1 MNNEK
6 FLERYRENKTVV
18 WIKVALSDGKE
29 AFFHEYKVWHGLKK
43 YCESHSVF
51 VEDFRLQFRSHE
63 IKIDVTDID
72 GIYFIRS
79 VLGQMGGD
87 TKNYYTVGTIKSGVV
102 QKKMWLIPELVEEK
116 SYEDD
121 IESCFEEGII
131 YDEREKKE
139 EDKQEQI

>member
-6 FLERYRENKTVV
+6 FLEKYREDKTSV
-18 WIKVALSDGKE
+18 WVKLTLSDGSDV
-29 AFFHEYKVWHGLKK
+29 FFNDYKVWRSLKK
-43 YCESHSVF
+43 YCQEKSLF

-72 GIYFIRS
+72 GLYFIRS

-102 QKKMWLIPELVEEK
+102 RKKMWLIPELIEEK

-139 EDKQEQI
+139 KDGQE

>member
-1 MNNEK
+1 MNNGK
-6 FLERYRENKTVV
+6 FLEKYRDDKTSV
-18 WIKVALSDGKE
+18 WTKLTLSDGTDV
-29 AFFHEYKVWHGLKK
+29 FFNDYKIWRSLKK
-43 YCESHSVF
+43 HCQEKSLF

-72 GIYFIRS
+72 GLYFIRS

-102 QKKMWLIPELVEEK
+102 QKKMWLIPELIEEK

-131 YDEREKKE
+131 YDEREKKK
-139 EDKQEQI
+139 EDGQK